1 MEFGEHHLQ
10 FTTTMASHSLKFNI
24 LTVNTDLTDRSAS
37 VRGDR
42 LPARLAEIAELQGSL
57 DFMSLTELSSAKHG
71 DRFGELSG
79 MTCLIDNLGSEKIVT
94 AYSDKWEMGRLADGS
109 LATVVSSRA
118 RYQLAM
124 LEAAGQADKKVLH
137 VTLHLPRGTKQ
148 KKEAFRLLNATI
160 DEYRGEAD
168 GLIMAGD

>member
-94 AYSDKWEMGRLADGS
+94 AYSVTSGKWAVSRMEALRRSCLREH
-109 LATVVSSRA
+109 ATS
-118 RYQLAM
+118 
-124 LEAAGQADKKVLH
+124 
-137 VTLHLPRGTKQ
+137 
-148 KKEAFRLLNATI
+148 
-160 DEYRGEAD
+160 
-168 GLIMAGD
+168 